1 MSTAS
6 VFASG
11 PRLDYPSDGDGTQE
25 ENDCWV
31 NGYDS
36 GFAGKY
42 DSDRA
47 KECLEEGGD
56 QYNKSWDIGCRDGGF
71 NESQCADFINNPVEI
86 EDYGALKGE
95 NDRTCYD
102 AGRED
107 GEAGRPFNKERDDG
121 CYEFD
126 DISNGYEGGYQGGCE
141 THSTPSTVNYYM
153 KTRGIIVLTI
163 QIM

>member
-1 MSTAS
+1 MFRGRRRSITI
-6 VFASG
+6 
-11 PRLDYPSDGDGTQE
+11 
-25 ENDCWV
+25 
-31 NGYDS
+31 
-36 GFAGKY
+36 
-42 DSDRA
+42 
-47 KECLEEGGD
+47 
-56 QYNKSWDIGCRDGGF
+56 KSWDIGCRDGGKF

-126 DISNGYEGGYQGGCE
+126 DISNGYEGGYQRGCE
-141 THSTPSTVNYYM
+141 THSTLHLAVNYYM